1 MYEEDSLSFQIQH
14 MTMKD
19 KDDAEAIKDT
29 KMDTNSNTVPGVR
42 LVMTQPDQNDEV
54 ILEFIGNFKLHL
66 D

>member
-1 MYEEDSLSFQIQH
+1 MYEEGSLSFQIQH

-29 KMDTNSNTVPGVR
+29 KMDTNSCTVPGVR

-54 ILEFIGNFKLHL
+54 ILEFIGKFKLHL

>member
-1 MYEEDSLSFQIQH
+1 MYEEGSLSFQIQH

-19 KDDAEAIKDT
+19 KDDAEAIKVT

-54 ILEFIGNFKLHL
+54 ILEFIGKFKLHL

>member
-1 MYEEDSLSFQIQH
+1 MYEEGSLSFQIQH

-19 KDDAEAIKDT
+19 KDDAEAIKD
-29 KMDTNSNTVPGVR
+29 KNMDTNSCTVPGVR

-54 ILEFIGNFKLHL
+54 ILEFIGKFKLHL

>member
-1 MYEEDSLSFQIQH
+1 

-42 LVMTQPDQNDEV
+42 LVMTQNDEV
-54 ILEFIGNFKLHL
+54 ILEFIGKFKLHL

>member
-1 MYEEDSLSFQIQH
+1 MYEEGSLSFQIQH

-29 KMDTNSNTVPGVR
+29 KMDTNSCTAPGVR

-54 ILEFIGNFKLHL
+54 ILEFIGKFKLHL

>member
-1 MYEEDSLSFQIQH
+1 MLH
-14 MTMKD
+14 LTMKF
-19 KDDAEAIKDT
+19 KDDAEAIKVT

-54 ILEFIGNFKLHL
+54 ILEFIGKFKLHL